1 MQDLFYLLLGVV
13 VVVLP
18 IYLIVKAVKNRGNKE
33 KVVEDR
39 TIKKTEEKQDVIKE
53 KKTKILKLKNIKH
66 IEGISSLREE
76 ENCTLNVNDEEL
88 TVISNIGNFN
98 IALDRIVNAGIMSK
112 KEMDTKNK
120 NVFARSLVGGMVGL
134 GALGAIS
141 GIGQKVKNY
150 YNYFLVI
157 IYKDKNSEEMK
168 SIVFG
173 LGKYDS
179 WGQLFVNKLT
189 KRLNNEKV
197 NIDL

>member
-1 MQDLFYLLLGVV
+1 MQDLFYMLLGVA

-18 IYLIVKAVKNRGNKE
+18 IYLIVKVVKNKGNKD
-33 KVVEDR
+33 KVVKDN
-39 TIKKTEEKQDVIKE
+39 TIKQKEVKQEVIKE
-53 KKTKILKLKNIKH
+53 KKMKVLKLKDIKH

-76 ENCTLNVNDEEL
+76 ENCSLNVNDEEL

-98 IALDRIVNAGIMSK
+98 ISLDRIVNAGIMSK
-112 KEMDTKNK
+112 KQMDTKNK

-157 IYKDKNSEEMK
+157 IYKDKNSEEIK

-189 KRLNNEKV
+189 KRLSNEKV
-197 NIDL
+197 DIDL

>member
-1 MQDLFYLLLGVV
+1 MQDLFYMLLGVA

-18 IYLIVKAVKNRGNKE
+18 IYLIVKVVKNRGNKE
-33 KVVEDR
+33 KVVKDKP
-39 TIKKTEEKQDVIKE
+39 IKQKEVKQEVIKE
-53 KKTKILKLKNIKH
+53 KKTKILKLKDIKH

-76 ENCTLNVNDEEL
+76 QDCALNVDDEVL

-112 KEMDTKNK
+112 KQMDTKNK
-120 NVFARSLVGGMVGL
+120 NVFARSLVGGLVGL

-168 SIVFG
+168 SLVFE
-173 LGKYDS
+173 
-179 WGQLFVNKLT
+179 VV
-189 KRLNNEKV
+189 RLISNL
-197 NIDL
+197 DLEAERHTCVKPT

>member
-1 MQDLFYLLLGVV
+1 MQDLFYMLLGVA

-18 IYLIVKAVKNRGNKE
+18 IYLIVKAVKNKD
-33 KVVEDR
+33 KVVKDN
-39 TIKKTEEKQDVIKE
+39 TIKQKEVKQEVIKE
-53 KKTKILKLKNIKH
+53 KKMKVLKLKDIKH

-76 ENCTLNVNDEEL
+76 ENCSLNVNDEEL

-98 IALDRIVNAGIMSK
+98 ISLDRIVNAGIMSK
-112 KEMDTKNK
+112 KQMDTKNK

-157 IYKDKNSEEMK
+157 IYKDKNSEEIK

-189 KRLNNEKV
+189 KRLSNEKV
-197 NIDL
+197 DIDL